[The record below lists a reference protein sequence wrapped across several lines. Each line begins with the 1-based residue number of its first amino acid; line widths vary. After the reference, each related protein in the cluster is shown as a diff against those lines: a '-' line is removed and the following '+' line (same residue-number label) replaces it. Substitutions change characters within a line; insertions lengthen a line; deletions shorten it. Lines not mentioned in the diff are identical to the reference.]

1 MELYK
6 TLINESL
13 DEDQKANREVVSRL
27 KKNIKDN
34 KDSLQSNLD
43 ISKQQLSVVER
54 LTNLLQKEINT
65 IVVEFEK
72 QFFQREREEAG
83 ENFDVFGFTDNLAD
97 MTLKYDNIVTYLR
110 GINYNRLS
118 RGSRSEVLSIVQRV
132 LPSLKVLEEYF
143 SPEKFILNADKEELE
158 FLNEYLGTINEMYTQ
173 ISDGTFNNI
182 QVLEKIQTRE
192 EKRDEKKGRDF
203 KLQKEYYDKESVNR
217 ARKELENKVKK
228 GTLTANQANG
238 LFDEVVERYQRRLRG
253 QQVEEEEEPE
263 QEQEQEQEEEQE
275 EEQAQA
281 DADYDARAQPAAA
294 AAAAQ
299 EAEGWDFDDL
309 GLWAI

>member
-34 KDSLQSNLD
+34 KDALQSNLD
-43 ISKQQLSVVER
+43 ITKQQLSVVER

-72 QFFQREREEAG
+72 EYYRGADEGEEVDIG
-83 ENFDVFGFTDNLAD
+83 GYTGNLAD
-97 MTLKYDNIVTYLR
+97 MTMKYNNIVTFLK
-110 GINYNRLS
+110 GINYNKLS

-132 LPSLKVLEEYF
+132 LPSLKLLETYF
-143 SPEKFILNADKEELE
+143 NPENLGANDQQLE
-158 FLNEYLGTINEMYTQ
+158 FLSSYIGTINEMYTQ

-182 QVLEKIQTRE
+182 QILEKIPTKE
-192 EKRDEKKGRDF
+192 EKRAKKEQVDF
-203 KLQKEYYDKESVNR
+203 KLRENYYDTESVNR

-238 LFDEVVERYQRRLRG
+238 LYDEVVRRYQRQLRG
-253 QQVEEEEEPE
+253 QQVEEEEEEP
-263 QEQEQEQEEEQE
+263 EQEQEEEEGEEQE
-275 EEQAQA
+275 EEPE
-281 DADYDARAQPAAA
+281 PAP
-294 AAAAQ
+294 Q
-299 EAEGWDFDDL
+299 GAEGWDFDDL

>member
-13 DEDQKANREVVSRL
+13 DEDQKANREVISRL

-34 KDSLQSNLD
+34 KDALQSNLD
-43 ISKQQLSVVER
+43 ISKQQLSIVER

-72 QFFQREREEAG
+72 EYYKGIDEAEEVDIG
-83 ENFDVFGFTDNLAD
+83 GYTGNLAD
-97 MTLKYDNIVTYLR
+97 MTMKYNNIVTYLK

-118 RGSRSEVLSIVQRV
+118 RGSRSEILSIVQRV
-132 LPSLKVLEEYF
+132 LPSLTLLEEYF
-143 SPEKFILNADKEELE
+143 NPEKLRVNDQQLE
-158 FLNEYLGTINEMYTQ
+158 FLSSYIGTINEMYTQ

-182 QVLEKIQTRE
+182 QILEKIPTKE
-192 EKRDEKKGRDF
+192 VKRAQKEVRDF

-228 GTLTANQANG
+228 GILTANQANG
-238 LFDEVVERYQRRLRG
+238 LFDEVVNRYQRRLRG
-253 QQVEEEEEPE
+253 QQVEEEEPE
-263 QEQEQEQEEEQE
+263 QEEEEEEEQE
-275 EEQAQA
+275 EEPE
-281 DADYDARAQPAAA
+281 PAP
-294 AAAAQ
+294 Q

>member
-34 KDSLQSNLD
+34 KDALQSNLD
-43 ISKQQLSVVER
+43 ITKQQLSVVER

-72 QFFQREREEAG
+72 EYYRGADEGEEVDIG
-83 ENFDVFGFTDNLAD
+83 GYTGNLAD
-97 MTLKYDNIVTYLR
+97 MTMKYNNIVTFLK
-110 GINYNRLS
+110 GINYNKLS

-132 LPSLKVLEEYF
+132 LPSLKLLETYF
-143 SPEKFILNADKEELE
+143 NPENLGANDQQLE
-158 FLNEYLGTINEMYTQ
+158 FLSSYIGTINEMYTQ

-182 QVLEKIQTRE
+182 QILEKIPTKE
-192 EKRDEKKGRDF
+192 EKRAKKEQVDF
-203 KLQKEYYDKESVNR
+203 KLRENYYDTESVNR

-238 LFDEVVERYQRRLRG
+238 LYDEVVRRYQRQLRG
-253 QQVEEEEEPE
+253 QQVEEEEEEPE
-263 QEQEQEQEEEQE
+263 QEQEEDEGEEQE
-275 EEQAQA
+275 EEPE
-281 DADYDARAQPAAA
+281 PAP
-294 AAAAQ
+294 Q
-299 EAEGWDFDDL
+299 GAEGWDFDDL